1 MFPIPAGVIS
11 GLKIFAVLA
20 IISSI
25 GYGIKWT
32 YDKHLE
38 AIDNAINQVKLEAA
52 LAEADAV
59 RKATTQLRIE
69 QEAERM
75 VMQEELDRARAS
87 SDKFRRMLTIDHDLD
102 RLLQRKPG
110 LILPRVNEGTEE
122 VLKELEELTR

>member
-1 MFPIPAGVIS
+1 MFPLPGAIIS
-11 GLKIFAVLA
+11 GLKIFAILA

-32 YDKHLE
+32 YDKHLQ
-38 AIDNAINQVKLEAA
+38 AIDNAVNQVKLEAA

-59 RKATTQLRIE
+59 RRVTTQLKAE
-69 QEAERM
+69 QEAER
-75 VMQEELDRARAS
+75 VAMQAELDRARAR
-87 SDKFRRMLTIDHDLD
+87 SDDFRRMLTIDHDLD